1 MHLERGGCD
10 RAARVRL
17 LGSVSALACL
27 LVLAQAPF
35 TPLQAQDLGNVD
47 TGVDSDEPLL
57 LEADTLVYDN
67 DSQTVT
73 AVGGVQIDYGGNR
86 LVAQRV
92 IYDRRTRRLVAR
104 GDVEIVDDEGT
115 RVFSDEI
122 DVTDDFRDGFVNA
135 LRVETADKTYFAAES
150 GERVAGVRT
159 TFNNG
164 VYTACAPCEDKP
176 DRPQLWR
183 IKAQKIIWNG
193 ETKTVRF
200 ERARFE
206 FFGFPL
212 ASLPAFEIAD
222 PTVKR
227 KSGFLFPRFA
237 YDSNL
242 GFGVGVPYYFA
253 LSPTYDLT
261 VTGTGFTEQGFL
273 GEAEWRQ
280 RFDNGEYSL
289 KIAGIH
295 QLSPDEFD
303 SDEVDST
310 VTNRGMIGTKGE
322 FRINPMWTFGWD
334 VMVQSDEDF
343 AHIYEIAGYEQYY
356 RDNQIYLEG
365 LNGQNYFD
373 LRFYKF
379 DVQETTLPDKL
390 TALDNKQPW
399 VLPSFDYSKT
409 FDEPVAGGELSLDV
423 NSQVIYRENL
433 HVSPANALMP
443 PRYDEAEAVRGIE
456 GTSAR
461 LTAATEWKRNMVM
474 PGGLMVTPVLA
485 ARGDAIGL
493 DASANSVAAID
504 STAGFLTGAD
514 YSYNGDAYDAVT
526 ADVRSAYYRAMATA
540 GLEARWP
547 ILFSTSSASH
557 VLEPVAQLFVRPNA
571 PYGSSI
577 GIPNEDAQSLVFDA
591 TTLFDRD
598 KFSGYDRIEGG
609 TRANLGLRY
618 SGSFANG
625 WTANALFGQS
635 YHLAGDN
642 PYDSPDLVSVGAF
655 SGLETDVSD
664 FVGMIGF
671 ASPELL
677 SVSLGGRF
685 DEETFEVRRSE
696 VAADLDF
703 DPVMLGA
710 TYAYIQAQPLYGLP
724 DDRREVG
731 GRIAL
736 QLNENWRAY
745 GGATYDL
752 VSETLSRS
760 SIGFAYDDE
769 CFTYAMTFQRTVT
782 TQTKEE
788 STSIGFNIS
797 LRTIGDFGTGTT
809 QIAR

>member
-1 MHLERGGCD
+1 MF
-10 RAARVRL
+10 
-17 LGSVSALACL
+17 
-27 LVLAQAPF
+27 VLAQTPF
-35 TPLQAQDLGNVD
+35 LPLQAQDLSTVD
-47 TGVDSDEPLL
+47 AGVESDEPLL

-67 DSQTVT
+67 DRQTVT

-104 GDVEIVDDEGT
+104 GDVELVDDEGT
-115 RVFSDEI
+115 RVYSDEI

-135 LRVETADKTYFAAES
+135 MRVETVDKTYFAAES
-150 GERVAGVRT
+150 GERVGGVRT

-164 VYTACAPCEDKP
+164 VYTACEPCEDKP
-176 DRPQLWR
+176 DQPQLWR

-212 ASLPAFEIAD
+212 ARLPAFEIAD

-237 YDSNL
+237 YNSEL
-242 GFGVGVPYYFA
+242 GFGVGIPYYFA

-261 VTGTGFTEQGFL
+261 VTGTGYTSQGFL

-280 RFDNGEYSL
+280 RFENGQYSL

-303 SDEVDST
+303 FDEVDST
-310 VTNRGMIGTKGE
+310 VTNRGMIGSQGE

-334 VMVQSDEDF
+334 VMVQSDENF
-343 AHIYEIAGYEQYY
+343 SNTYEITGYDDYY
-356 RDNQIYLEG
+356 RDNQVYLTG
-365 LNGQNYFD
+365 LNGRNYFD
-373 LRFYKF
+373 LRFHKF
-379 DVQETTLPDKL
+379 DIQASTLPDRP
-390 TALDNKQPW
+390 TALNDKQPW

-409 FDEPVAGGELSLDV
+409 FDEPVAGGELTLDV
-423 NSQVIYRENL
+423 NSQVIYRDEL
-433 HVSPANALMP
+433 HVAPVNALRP
-443 PRYDEAEAVRGIE
+443 PNFREAEAVRGIA

-461 LTAATEWKRNMVM
+461 LTAESEWKRNMVM

-493 DASANSVAAID
+493 DASADSVAAIN
-504 STAGFLTGAD
+504 STSTFLTGAD
-514 YSYNGDAYDAVT
+514 YSYNGDAYGDVS
-526 ADVRSAYYRAMATA
+526 ADIRSAYYRAMATA

-557 VLEPVAQLFVRPNA
+557 VLEPVAQIFVRPNA
-571 PYGSSI
+571 PYGSSL

-625 WTANALFGQS
+625 WTLNALFGQS

-642 PYDSPDLVSVGAF
+642 PFASPDLVSVGAY

-664 FVGMIGF
+664 FVGMVGF
-671 ASPELL
+671 TTPDLL
-677 SVSLGGRF
+677 TMSLGGRF
-685 DEETFEVRRSE
+685 DEETFEMRRGE

-703 DPVMLGA
+703 DRVRIGA
-710 TYAYIQAQPLYGLP
+710 TYAYIQQQPLYGFEDDP
-724 DDRREVG
+724 SRNIEGDRREFG
-731 GRIAL
+731 GRLAL
-736 QLNENWRAY
+736 QFNENWRAY
-745 GGATYDL
+745 GSATYDL

-769 CFTYAMTFQRTVT
+769 CFTYAMIFQRTVT
-782 TQTKEE
+782 TVTKEE

-797 LRTIGDFGTGTT
+797 LRTIGDFGTGTG
-809 QIAR
+809 QFSR